1 MIFENKPFTV
11 PSRPTITAS
20 QQRLQQQQQ
29 QQLQQQQL
37 QQFQQQQFEEQQ
49 QQQLEHHQAMST
61 SESESSIDDILDMLS
76 KQTGNFINSSLFF
89 YPPSSGIAPCVGT
102 AGTVHDTYT

>member
-20 QQRLQQQQQ
+20 QQRLQQQQQQQQ

-76 KQTGNFINSSLFF
+76 KQTGNFIYYNLF
-89 YPPSSGIAPCVGT
+89 Y
-102 AGTVHDTYT
+102 

>member
-11 PSRPTITAS
+11 PSRPTVTAS

-29 QQLQQQQL
+29 QQQQQL
-37 QQFQQQQFEEQQ
+37 QQFQQHQFEEQQQ

-76 KQTGNFINSSLFF
+76 KQTGNLSLFCYISQRSWRYSSL
-89 YPPSSGIAPCVGT
+89 
-102 AGTVHDTYT
+102 